1 MTFSFVGLHP
11 RPKNIFAKTG
21 KIQRDGSWL
30 GLIWK
35 WKTVLK
41 QLSLFF
47 HFRRSPLLFKASW
60 QFRMEMV
67 IAIVKFVKRIQVTSH
82 FLFNLK
88 NWKGLYSKRTKSF
101 LLTKRKTRFINRK
114 LKRSRQLSN
123 KLSNI
128 YQESIF
134 GLANLAFFLLMYHW
148 LIWLLKRK
156 YPFRSPSSITASFVL
171 CSHLA

>member
-1 MTFSFVGLHP
+1 MSSSEYLVLFIDISVSSILNYPRP

-101 LLTKRKTRFINRK
+101 LLTKRRTRFINRRETAK
-114 LKRSRQLSN
+114 QKAFKYLSRIVIDRINSSNATSKITVLSP
-123 KLSNI
+123 KI
-128 YQESIF
+128 
-134 GLANLAFFLLMYHW
+134 
-148 LIWLLKRK
+148 
-156 YPFRSPSSITASFVL
+156 
-171 CSHLA
+171 